1 MINHRCCLLFFL
13 LFLPGLLFAQSAT
26 VKGVV
31 FDAKNNTPLVGAYV
45 HLDGSHQRVTTDAE
59 GKYEL
64 TGIKPGAYKMKVEYI
79 GYLKYEKKVQITGSQ
94 SVALNISLSPTIAA
108 LHSVSVF
115 GKINGET
122 DAASRSAEKTA
133 NNITNVIGAHAM
145 ERSPDINA
153 ANVLQ
158 RVSGVTIE
166 RNSGADQAYAIVRG
180 LEPRYSNT
188 LINGIKISSPDEKS
202 RYVSLDVVPS
212 DLLQRI
218 EVSKSLLPEM
228 EGDAIGGTVNLIFK
242 DAPDAP
248 LFKAMA
254 SVGYS
259 NIFFD
264 RKYTSFSKSDIQ
276 KKSMYDKNGAAYV
289 AKPGDFS
296 RSNLDFKDKTAPPT
310 TTVGFTY
317 GRRFLKNKLGLLIAD
332 NFQNQY
338 YGTNSEFNIVAPD
351 NKNNFKPG
359 ITDVANR
366 TYSTQQLNNG
376 LSAHLDY
383 NINDRNKLSLNNVFL
398 YSYMA
403 QSRLSIDTS
412 ITGGNGGR
420 VGPGTGSVFND
431 NRSLTNHQY
440 LENLKLEGKHI
451 LSRHFLFDWAGVY
464 SSAAKKSPDRADIA
478 IDHKINADY
487 TSTPFYFDGIS
498 RIWQHNTDRND
509 QVQANLTYKQSIG
522 SAVLELKA
530 GGLYR
535 HKIRENAQDQYQ
547 LRPILGSSNTKQP
560 FTDIY
565 AAQWE
570 VYNPKG
576 TADYDVNAYH
586 AFENISAG
594 FGQAKLSF
602 HKLDVFGGVRVEGT
616 SQGFDYANYIATL
629 ANNVRIKYR
638 DLLPSAM
645 LKYKLN
651 EKTNLRASY
660 YKSISRPNYFE
671 LVPYTIL
678 GTDYNQMGN
687 PNLKH
692 TVADNYDIRYELYPK
707 EDEEFFIGGF
717 YKSLTNPIENVLQSL
732 SSGDLVYQP
741 QNAAAKAKIAGAELA
756 FTKFWGNIGITGN
769 YTYIYS
775 DVFAPKIDPLAPTVD
790 KRTVYQHRPLQGQAN
805 NVLNLSLEY
814 KNTRKQIFAQL
825 AYQYVGKT
833 LSDLYFN
840 TDYDYYQQPQS
851 FLSLSADKTFN
862 KHFTLFGK
870 FNNLL
875 NTPTI
880 VRINGITVGKDIY
893 KANFNIGVRYSH

>member
-1 MINHRCCLLFFL
+1 MISHYYRYLLSIL
-13 LFLPGLLFAQSAT
+13 LFLPHFLLAQQAVIRGT
-26 VKGVV
+26 IT
-31 FDAKNNTPLVGAYV
+31 DAKSNRPLQGAYV
-45 HLDGSHQRVTTDAE
+45 HLDGAHLRITTDAS
-59 GKYEL
+59 GSYEFHDV
-64 TGIKPGAYKMKVEYI
+64 KPGAYKLKITFVGYEKFEQKVELA
-79 GYLKYEKKVQITGSQ
+79 GTQI
-94 SVALNISLSPTIAA
+94 LNVPLVPGIAA
-108 LHSVSVF
+108 LHGVSVF

-122 DAASRSAEKTA
+122 DAASRSAEKNA
-133 NNITNVIGAHAM
+133 NNITNVVGAHAM

-158 RVSGVTIE
+158 RVSGVTIQ

-180 LEPRYSNT
+180 LEPRYNTT

-254 SVGYS
+254 AIGYS
-259 NIFFD
+259 NIFFN
-264 RKYTSFSKSDIQ
+264 RKYNYFSSADLQHKSVF
-276 KKSMYDKNGAAYV
+276 DKYGSSYV

-296 RSNLDFKDKTAPPT
+296 RSNLDFKEKTAPPNT
-310 TTVGFTY
+310 MAGITF
-317 GRRFLKNKLGLLIAD
+317 GRRFMKRKLGILIAD
-332 NFQNQY
+332 NFQQQY
-338 YGTNSEFNIVAPD
+338 YGTNSAFNIVAPD
-351 NKNNFKPG
+351 NQHNFKPG

-366 TYSTQQLNNG
+366 TYSTLQLNNG
-376 LSAHLDY
+376 LTAHVDY

-398 YSYMA
+398 YSKLV

-420 VGPGTGSVFND
+420 VGPGTGSIFND
-431 NRSLTNHQY
+431 NRSLTNNQY

-451 LSRHFLFDWAGVY
+451 LTKHLLFDWAGVY
-464 SSAAKKSPDRADIA
+464 SSAVKRSPDRADIS
-478 IDHKINADY
+478 IDHKVNADF
-487 TSTPFYFDGIS
+487 TSTPYYFDGIS
-498 RIWQHNTDRND
+498 RIWQHNSDKNN
-509 QVQANLTYKQSIG
+509 QVQGNLTYKEDIG
-522 SAVLELKA
+522 RSLLELKV

-535 HKIRENAQDQYQ
+535 HKIRDNAQDQYQ
-547 LRPILGSSNTKQP
+547 LRPLLGAGNTKQP

-565 AAQWE
+565 SAQWE

-594 FGQAKLSF
+594 YGQAKLSF
-602 HKLDVFGGVRVEGT
+602 QRVDVMGGLRMEAT

-645 LKYKLN
+645 VKFKLSN
-651 EKTNLRASY
+651 TTNLRASY

-678 GTDYNQMGN
+678 GTDFNQMGN

-692 TVADNYDIRYELYPK
+692 TVANNYDLRYEWYPK
-707 EDEEFFIGGF
+707 EDEQLFIGGF
-717 YKSLTNPIENVLQSL
+717 YKDLTNPIENVLQSL
-732 SSGDLVYQP
+732 SGGDLVYQP
-741 QNAAAKAKIAGAELA
+741 QNAAAKAKIGGAELA
-756 FTKFWGNIGITGN
+756 FTRFWGNIGVTGN

-775 DVFAPKIDPLAPTVD
+775 DVYAPKIDPLAPTVD
-790 KRTVYQHRPLQGQAN
+790 KRVVYQHRPLQGQAN

-814 KNTRKQIFAQL
+814 RNTVKHLFAQL

-862 KHFTLFGK
+862 RHFTLFAK
-870 FNNLL
+870 LNNLL
-875 NTPTI
+875 NTPTVI
-880 VRINGITVGKDIY
+880 RINGITVGKDIY
-893 KANFNIGVRYSH
+893 NANFNIGLRYSH

>member
-1 MINHRCCLLFFL
+1 MISHSYRYLLSIL
-13 LFLPGLLFAQSAT
+13 LFLPHFLFAQQAVIRGT
-26 VKGVV
+26 IT
-31 FDAKNNTPLVGAYV
+31 DAKSNRPLQGAYV
-45 HLDGSHQRVTTDAE
+45 HLDGAHLRMTTDAT
-59 GKYEL
+59 GNYEFA
-64 TGIKPGAYKMKVEYI
+64 GVKPGEYKLKVSFI
-79 GYLKYEKKVQITGSQ
+79 GYQKFEQK
-94 SVALNISLSPTIAA
+94 VALAGVQVLNVPLTPGIAA
-108 LHSVSVF
+108 LHGVSVF

-122 DAASRSAEKTA
+122 DAASRSSEKTA

-158 RVSGVTIE
+158 RVSGVTIQ

-180 LEPRYSNT
+180 LEPRYNTT

-254 SVGYS
+254 AMGYS
-259 NIFFD
+259 NIFFN
-264 RKYTSFSKSDIQ
+264 RKYHYFSSADLQHKSVF
-276 KKSMYDKNGAAYV
+276 DKYGPSYV

-296 RSNLDFKDKTAPPT
+296 RSNLDFKEKTAPPNT
-310 TTVGFTY
+310 MAGITF
-317 GRRFLKNKLGLLIAD
+317 GRRFMKRKLGILIAD
-332 NFQNQY
+332 NFQQQY

-351 NKNNFKPG
+351 NQNHFKPG

-366 TYSTQQLNNG
+366 TYSTLQLNNG
-376 LSAHLDY
+376 LTAHVDY

-398 YSYMA
+398 YSKLV

-420 VGPGTGSVFND
+420 VGPGTGSIFND
-431 NRSLTNHQY
+431 NRSLTNNQY

-451 LSRHFLFDWAGVY
+451 LTKHLLFDWAGVY
-464 SSAAKKSPDRADIA
+464 SSAVKRSPDRADIS
-478 IDHKINADY
+478 IDHKVNADF
-487 TSTPFYFDGIS
+487 TSTPYYFDGIS
-498 RIWQHNTDRND
+498 RIWQHNSDKNN
-509 QVQANLTYKQSIG
+509 QVQGNLTYKEDMGQSL
-522 SAVLELKA
+522 LELKV

-535 HKIRENAQDQYQ
+535 HKIRDNAQDQYQ
-547 LRPILGSSNTKQP
+547 LRPLLGAGNTKQP

-565 AAQWE
+565 SAQWE

-594 FGQAKLSF
+594 YGQAKLSF
-602 HKLDVFGGVRVEGT
+602 QRVEVMGGLRMEAT

-645 LKYKLN
+645 VKFKLSN
-651 EKTNLRASY
+651 TTNLRASY

-678 GTDYNQMGN
+678 GTDFNQMGN

-692 TVADNYDIRYELYPK
+692 TVANNYDVRYEWYPK
-707 EDEEFFIGGF
+707 DDEQLFIGGF
-717 YKSLTNPIENVLQSL
+717 YKDLTNPIENVLQSL
-732 SSGDLVYQP
+732 SGGDLVYQP
-741 QNAAAKAKIAGAELA
+741 QNAAARAKIGGAELA
-756 FTKFWGNIGITGN
+756 FTRFWGNIGVTGN

-775 DVFAPKIDPLAPTVD
+775 DVYAPKIDPLAPTVD
-790 KRTVYQHRPLQGQAN
+790 KRVVYQHRPLQGQAN

-814 KNTRKQIFAQL
+814 RNTVKHLFAQL

-862 KHFTLFGK
+862 RHFTLFAK
-870 FNNLL
+870 LNNLL
-875 NTPTI
+875 NTPTVI
-880 VRINGITVGKDIY
+880 RINGITVGKDIY
-893 KANFNIGVRYSH
+893 NANFNIGLRYSH